1 MGSFREISPRCSEWR
16 YLGLQARPRDCLLTW
31 QRRGFT
37 AVPCSF
43 QVGCRRPL
51 VSVVQLER
59 LMTVRVLAVL
69 LVHALMRWRIAFVL
83 LAGSYRC
90 THLENRSPLVCP
102 WWASRRP
109 RGSRISAEQIIADR
123 RTSSL
128 MDDSSAYANN
138 NRRTQNPRTGRCA
151 EKPAQQRSTQTIPDS
166 RQI

>member
-1 MGSFREISPRCSEWR
+1 MEISWLAGSSTRLSLDLATPWVHGRALFFPGRMPAPSR
-16 YLGLQARPRDCLLTW
+16 LGR
-31 QRRGFT
+31 
-37 AVPCSF
+37 AVGTPHDRAS
-43 QVGCRRPL
+43 
-51 VSVVQLER
+51 
-59 LMTVRVLAVL
+59 LAVL
-69 LVHALMRWRIAFVL
+69 IVHALMRWRIAFVL

>member
-1 MGSFREISPRCSEWR
+1 MGSFREISPRCGERSD
-16 YLGLQARPRDCLLTW
+16 LGLQARPRDCLLAW

-83 LAGSYRC
+83 LAGSHRC

-138 NRRTQNPRTGRCA
+138 KANPEPTDREVRREA
-151 EKPAQQRSTQTIPDS
+151 RSTALNADNT
-166 RQI
+166 

>member
-1 MGSFREISPRCSEWR
+1 MEQR
-16 YLGLQARPRDCLLTW
+16 YLGLQARPRDCLLAW

-83 LAGSYRC
+83 LAGSHRC
-90 THLENRSPLVCP
+90 THLENRSPLVYP

-138 NRRTQNPRTGRCA
+138 TRRTQNQNPRTGRCA